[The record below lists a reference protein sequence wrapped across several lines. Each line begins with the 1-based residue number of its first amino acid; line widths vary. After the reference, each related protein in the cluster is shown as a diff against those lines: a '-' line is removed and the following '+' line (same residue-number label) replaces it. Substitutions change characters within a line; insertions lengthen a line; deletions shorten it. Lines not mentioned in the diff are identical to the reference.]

1 MVFDREVCTS
11 IKIQLRG
18 ISFPATMYLFGLGT
32 GLTTQTT
39 EMNKHQSIFR
49 SDMGVSLFSVRDFAL
64 PAPNRLLL
72 KVL

>member
-1 MVFDREVCTS
+1 MKLS
-11 IKIQLRG
+11 
-18 ISFPATMYLFGLGT
+18 GLGI
-32 GLTTQTT
+32 GPTTQTT
-39 EMNKHQSIFR
+39 EMNNHQSIFR